1 MLVRVADW
9 CYRRRGLVVICWTLV
24 LLGSIA
30 LAGAFAGTITPNYLP
45 PGTDSKAA
53 SQTLKRTFPQKA
65 GSSLQIVVQ
74 ADAGVTTPLMRAR
87 VERILNDVAREPHVV
102 AVTNPFSATGSG
114 QISQDG
120 RTAYTEADLDQGH
133 WRKSL
138 HPDEFD
144 AYLELWERS
153 RLTGEPFDAEA
164 RFRASATWAEL
175 TDWVRLG
182 R

>member
-74 ADAGVTTPLMRAR
+74 ADEDFAAEPSFRPNARRQSRRRAVRLHRRHQVFDDR
-87 VERILNDVAREPHVV
+87 VCPQGAQSVATSR
-102 AVTNPFSATGSG
+102 
-114 QISQDG
+114 
-120 RTAYTEADLDQGH
+120 ADLP
-133 WRKSL
+133 RR
-138 HPDEFD
+138 P
-144 AYLELWERS
+144 R
-153 RLTGEPFDAEA
+153 
-164 RFRASATWAEL
+164 
-175 TDWVRLG
+175 
-182 R
+182 